1 MFKLNHNKKDHW
13 TLTIKRP
20 SLQRLAGLRNTS
32 NLVLGLK
39 ASTLIVAVIALYF
52 QDLRII
58 FTNALTD
65 ESTSYILIIPFLF
78 AYLIYRKRR
87 MLRVSMSPIEE
98 NHTENTGH
106 FGVLIGILLS
116 TAAVL
121 LYWYGSYTFTPLEY
135 HVLTLPLLTAG
146 LTLILFGPQT
156 LRQAAFPIAF
166 LFLLD
171 PLPSEI
177 IYNMGSTLSV
187 ISSEAS
193 NRIVGFLGIHST
205 ISSISGTPAITVTQ
219 ASGNVLP
226 AFTVDIACSG
236 IYSLM
241 GFLVFATF
249 VAFVVRD
256 KFWKKATIFLGGF
269 PLIYF
274 LNIVRIT
281 SILLI
286 GYQWGEQLALN
297 VFHMLSGWVLIFT
310 GTLILLVISERL
322 LKTQIFAKGQPPNNC
337 TDCNPKPSD
346 RTENFC
352 PTCGKLIKYPQTRP
366 KKTDAVKI
374 VATGAVIILLLL
386 IQVPVF
392 AVTQGPAQVLIQTPS
407 GQQGNSQIF
416 PQVSNYTL
424 QYLYRDTAFEN
435 LSGQDLSL
443 IYSYTP
449 QDPENDTIY
458 VGFEMAQIQ
467 WHLHSWE
474 YCLTVPRVDFQPS
487 VEQLDLRDVQIL
499 QNPSIF
505 ARYFAFKDKS
515 SNQTEVVLYWYED
528 SIFATNGTSQEK
540 YVEISLIGY
549 PDATQNVTDMENKL
563 LPLAIAIVNYWQ
575 PIRMW
580 TPIAI
585 FLSRNAFALAEVT
598 SILLAAT
605 VVFYTFENLKQ
616 RRATAVAYEKL
627 SLNDK
632 SVIDSIAETEKT
644 ANPTLQA
651 IAKTFRGKTGQ
662 RIDKEDLL
670 LRLSGTENAGI
681 IRGAIANVQDEPTYV
696 WKTNMT
702 KKKSRDHML
711 KNLRRQMIPTAK
723 NGKE

>member
-1 MFKLNHNKKDHW
+1 MFRLNHNKRDHW
-13 TLTIKRP
+13 TLTIRLP
-20 SLQRLAGLRNTS
+20 FSQRLSGLRNTS

-58 FTNALTD
+58 FTNALAD
-65 ESTSYILIIPFLF
+65 ESTSYVLIIPFLF
-78 AYLIYRKRR
+78 AYLTYRKRR
-87 MLRVSMSPIEE
+87 MLRVSMSAREE
-98 NHTENTGH
+98 NCTENARY
-106 FGVLIGILLS
+106 FGVLSGILLS

-177 IYNMGSTLSV
+177 IYNLGSTLSV

-193 NRIVGFLGIHST
+193 NSIVRFLGIHST

-226 AFTVDIACSG
+226 PFTVDVACSG

-256 KFWKKATIFLGGF
+256 KFWKKATVFLMGF

-274 LNIVRIT
+274 FNIVRIT

-297 VFHMLSGWVLIFT
+297 VFHMLSGWVLVFI

-352 PTCGKLIKYPQTRP
+352 PTCGRLIKYPQTKP
-366 KKTDAVKI
+366 KKTDAMKI
-374 VATGAVIILLLL
+374 VATGVVIILLLL

-449 QDPENDTIY
+449 QDPEKDA
-458 VGFEMAQIQ
+458 VFVAFEMAQTEGP
-467 WHLHSWE
+467 LHRWE
-474 YCLTVPRVDFQPS
+474 YCLVTYPQIGNYPSSVD
-487 VEQLDLRDVQIL
+487 QLDLRDVQIL
-499 QNPSIF
+499 QNPSII
-505 ARYFAFKDKS
+505 ARYFAFKEKS

-540 YVEISLIGY
+540 YVEMSLIGY
-549 PDATQNVTDMENKL
+549 PETPQNVTEMENEL
-563 LPLAIAIVNYWQ
+563 LPFATAIVNYWE

-580 TPIAI
+580 TSIAI

-616 RRATAVAYEKL
+616 RRAAAVAYEKL

-632 SVIDSIAETEKT
+632 SVIDSIDETEKT
-644 ANPTLQA
+644 TNPTLQA

-662 RIDKEDLL
+662 RIGKGDLL
-670 LRLSGTENAGI
+670 LILSGIEKAGI
-681 IRGAIANVQDEPTYV
+681 IRGAIASVQDEPTYV

-702 KKKSRDHML
+702 KKKSGDHML
-711 KNLRRQMIPTAK
+711 KNLRRQMITHGQK
-723 NGKE
+723 

>member
-1 MFKLNHNKKDHW
+1 MLQLKHNKKDHW
-13 TLTIKRP
+13 TLTIKLP
-20 SLQRLAGLRNTS
+20 SLQSFRDLKSPS
-32 NLVLGLK
+32 NLALTLK
-39 ASTLIVAVIALYF
+39 ASTLIVAVMALYF
-52 QDLRII
+52 QDLRIV
-58 FTNALTD
+58 FTNALAD

-87 MLRVSMSPIEE
+87 MLRVSMSAREE
-98 NHTENTGH
+98 NYNENTRH
-106 FGVLIGILLS
+106 FGVLSGILLS
-116 TAAVL
+116 ATAVL

-146 LTLILFGPQT
+146 LTLILFGSQT

-166 LFLLD
+166 LFLLN

-177 IYNMGSTLSV
+177 IYNLGSTLSV
-187 ISSEAS
+187 IGSEAS
-193 NRIVGFLGIHST
+193 NRIVSFLGIHST

-219 ASGNVLP
+219 ASGNVLAP
-226 AFTVDIACSG
+226 FTVDIACSG

-256 KFWKKATIFLGGF
+256 KFWKKAAVFLIGF

-274 LNIVRIT
+274 FNIVRIT

-297 VFHMLSGWVLIFT
+297 VFHMLGGWVLIFI

-346 RTENFC
+346 RAENFC
-352 PTCGKLIKYPQTRP
+352 PTCGKLTKYPQTRP
-366 KKTDAVKI
+366 KKTDAMKI
-374 VATGAVIILLLL
+374 VATVAVIILLLL

-407 GQQGNSQIF
+407 GQQGNSQVF

-424 QYLYRDTAFEN
+424 QYLYRDTAFEE

-443 IYSYTP
+443 VYSYTP
-449 QDPENDTIY
+449 QDLEKDAIF

-467 WHLHSWE
+467 WHLHRWE
-474 YCLTVPRVDFQPS
+474 YCLVTMPQIGNYTSSVD
-487 VEQLDLRDVQIL
+487 QLDLRDVQIL
-499 QNPSIF
+499 QNPSII

-528 SIFATNGTSQEK
+528 SVFAANGTSQQK

-549 PDATQNVTDMENKL
+549 PDAPQNVTDVENEL
-563 LPLAIAIVNYWQ
+563 LPFATAIVNYWE
-575 PIRMW
+575 PIRTW
-580 TPIAI
+580 TSIAI
-585 FLSRNAFALAEVT
+585 ILSSNGFALAEVT
-598 SILLAAT
+598 SILLAAV
-605 VVFYTFENLKQ
+605 VVFYKYKTLRQ
-616 RRATAVAYEKL
+616 RRLNAVVYEKL
-627 SLNDK
+627 SMQDK
-632 SVIDSIAETEKT
+632 RIIDAVAEREKT
-644 ANPTLQA
+644 VKPTLQV
-651 IAKTFRGKTGQ
+651 IAKALGSTESSRM
-662 RIDKEDLL
+662 READLL
-670 LRLSGTENAGI
+670 QSLSQMEKTGI
-681 IRGAIANVQDEPTYV
+681 IRGTIASVQDEPAYV
-696 WKTNMT
+696 WKTNMA
-702 KKKSRDHML
+702 KKKSGDHML
-711 KNLRRQMIPTAK
+711 
-723 NGKE
+723 